1 LGRAV
6 TFASLPFRPVASG
19 VSAAPITERDVRK
32 MAAQVFRIAPGAE
45 LATSVPEG
53 SDGYLFLL
61 SGSGSIAVGA
71 GRAAIEAETFVA
83 VGEKQTFALANTAS
97 TPLDMVYVLAPPQ
110 GSARE
115 HAGLA
120 DPLAVTS
127 RNAAPNVYLPD
138 QKKMRRYFVAKEAA
152 SSARGHAMIVEYEAD
167 TRTVMHRHPNAE
179 SMFVPLSGRIEF
191 IINGEPTVLER
202 GQAAY
207 FGMDDRHALHCAA
220 GTTSASFLEFHIPGA
235 FTTVKE

>member
-1 LGRAV
+1 
-6 TFASLPFRPVASG
+6 
-19 VSAAPITERDVRK
+19 

-127 RNAAPNVYLPD
+127 RNA
-138 QKKMRRYFVAKEAA
+138 
-152 SSARGHAMIVEYEAD
+152 
-167 TRTVMHRHPNAE
+167 
-179 SMFVPLSGRIEF
+179 
-191 IINGEPTVLER
+191 
-202 GQAAY
+202 
-207 FGMDDRHALHCAA
+207 
-220 GTTSASFLEFHIPGA
+220 
-235 FTTVKE
+235 